1 MQNDLAESFMDL
13 PEGFSADF
21 AFRVTGNS
29 MKYVGIQE
37 DDIAFIKRSDDDAI
51 GQVIASSSGR

>member
-1 MQNDLAESFMDL
+1 MDL